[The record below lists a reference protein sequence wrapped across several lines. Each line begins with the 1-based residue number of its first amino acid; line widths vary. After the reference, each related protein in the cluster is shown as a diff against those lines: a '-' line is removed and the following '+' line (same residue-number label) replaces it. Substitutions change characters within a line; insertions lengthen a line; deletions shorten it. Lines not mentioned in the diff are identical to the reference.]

1 YPPCRMALTLIRPTV
16 QADVKRSTD
25 IVFIQLFS
33 TVLQTGII
41 FS

>member
-1 YPPCRMALTLIRPTV
+1 MALTLIRPTV

-25 IVFIQLFS
+25 IAFIQLFS
-33 TVLQTGII
+33 TVLQTVII